1 VKKWALEMIRPI
13 EGNYSQY
20 LANSCLPPSGK
31 ATADIH
37 PQSPNPPEIDG
48 VTGKESPASGS
59 KIGKKVGKECQTCKR
74 RKYQDVSNDPSV
86 SFKAPTSLS
95 PGAEGYAV
103 AGHES
108 QHVANEKGKALRN
121 GREVV
126 SQTVQINTA
135 VCPECG
141 RMYVS
146 GGKTTTVT
154 RQNPDDQATK
164 GRNLDLKV

>member
-1 VKKWALEMIRPI
+1 MIRPVEI
-13 EGNYSQY
+13 NYSPY
-20 LANSCLPPSGK
+20 LDISTPPPSGK
-31 ATADIH
+31 AAAGSN
-37 PQSPNPPEIDG
+37 PQSQFPPEIDG
-48 VTGKESPASGS
+48 VTGKENPASGS
-59 KIGKKVGKECQTCKR
+59 KIGKKVVKECQTCKK

-86 SFKAPTSLS
+86 SFKAPTSIS
-95 PGAEGYAV
+95 PGAERYAV
-103 AGHES
+103 AAHES
-108 QHVANEKGKALRN
+108 EHVANEKGKAMRN

-141 RMYVS
+141 KSYVS

-154 RQNPDDQATK
+154 REKPDDQSMV

>member
-1 VKKWALEMIRPI
+1 MIRPVD
-13 EGNYSQY
+13 GNYSQY
-20 LANSCLPPSGK
+20 LANSYLPPPGK

-48 VTGKESPASGS
+48 VTGKENPASGS
-59 KIGKKVGKECQTCKR
+59 KIGKKVVKECQTCKR

-103 AGHES
+103 AAHES
-108 QHVANEKGKALRN
+108 EHVANEKGKATRN

-154 RQNPDDQATK
+154 RANPDDQATK

>member
-1 VKKWALEMIRPI
+1 MIRPV
-13 EGNYSQY
+13 ETNYFQY
-20 LANSCLPPSGK
+20 GDNSTLPPSGK
-31 ATADIH
+31 AAAVSN
-37 PQSPNPPEIDG
+37 PQSQFPPEIDG
-48 VTGKESPASGS
+48 VTGKENPASGS
-59 KIGKKVGKECQTCKR
+59 KIGKKVVKECQTCKK

-103 AGHES
+103 AAHES
-108 QHVANEKGKALRN
+108 EHVANEKGKAMRN

-126 SQTVQINTA
+126 SQTVQISTA
-135 VCPECG
+135 ACPECG
-141 RMYVS
+141 RTYVS

-154 RQNPDDQATK
+154 REKPDDQATV

>member
-1 VKKWALEMIRPI
+1 MITPI
-13 EGNYSQY
+13 EGDYSPY
-20 LANSCLPPSGK
+20 LGNSYLPPSGK
-31 ATADIH
+31 AIADIH
-37 PQSPNPPEIDG
+37 PQSQNPPEIDG

-59 KIGKKVGKECQTCKR
+59 QVGKKVVKGCQTCKK

-103 AGHES
+103 AAHES
-108 QHVANEKGKALRN
+108 QHVANEKGKAMRN

-126 SQTVQINTA
+126 SQTVQISTA

-154 RQNPDDQATK
+154 RENPDDPATK